1 MEDLKKC
8 TDAMA
13 FVTTDLVAYVDQN
26 KFDLSRLA
34 IMGSRFRDFVTV
46 NPGIKSSAT
55 INLIMRA
62 LHM

>member
-1 MEDLKKC
+1 
-8 TDAMA
+8 MA